1 MTEAR
6 SFCSTLAPFIRDYL
20 QLKRAL
26 GRGYTHEEHI
36 LRLADSFLAR
46 TGSDLTSDSFVQW
59 CLTQHYKT
67 SGVRRNQ
74 MRVVRNLCLY
84 RRRREPNCFV
94 PDLSEFPPLHQ
105 PVRPYIF
112 TESEIASLIR
122 VADTLKS
129 TTGCPLRRE
138 TFRLAIVLLYTT
150 GMRRGE
156 VLDLRISDYDP
167 HENTVLIRESK
178 FHKSRLLALS
188 ADGVRE
194 IEAYLEARRH
204 ADLPASADCHLLWNR
219 YKGGKGYTGT
229 GLSDTLKKLFR
240 LAGIRKPT
248 GKPPRVHDLRFTF
261 AAHALMR
268 WYRSGAGLRT
278 KLPFLA
284 TYMGHVSIVSTE
296 YYLRF
301 SEDRLAAATDRFAQ
315 RCSALVTVEPTG
327 GGNAFLQ

>member
-1 MTEAR
+1 MREAR
-6 SFCSTLAPFIRDYL
+6 PFCSPLAPFIRDYL
-20 QLKRAL
+20 QLMRAL

-46 TGSDLTSDSFVQW
+46 TGSDLTSDSFAHW

-74 MRVVRNLCLY
+74 MRVIRNLCLY
-84 RRRREPNCFV
+84 RRRYEPNCFV
-94 PDLSEFPPLHQ
+94 PNLSEFPPLHQ
-105 PVRPYIF
+105 PIRPYIF
-112 TESEIASLIR
+112 TESEIGRIIR
-122 VADTLKS
+122 LTDTLKS
-129 TTGCPLRRE
+129 TPGCPLRRE

-167 HENTVLIRESK
+167 NERTLLVRESK

-194 IEAYLEARRH
+194 IEAYLKARRH
-204 ADLPASADCHLLWNR
+204 AGLPASADCHLLWNR

-229 GLSDTLKKLFR
+229 GLGDTLRRLFR
-240 LAGIRKPT
+240 LAGIRKPN
-248 GKPPRVHDLRFTF
+248 GKQPRVHDLRFTF
-261 AAHALMR
+261 AAHALLR
-268 WYRSGAGLRT
+268 WYRSGADVRT

-296 YYLRF
+296 YYLHW
-301 SEDRLAAATDRFAQ
+301 SEDVLAAASDRFAQ
-315 RCSALVTVEPTG
+315 RCSALVTVDTAG
-327 GGNAFLQ
+327 GRR

>member
-1 MTEAR
+1 MNEAR

-36 LRLADSFLAR
+36 LRLADSFFAR
-46 TGSDLTSDSFVQW
+46 TGCDLTSDSFAEW
-59 CLTQHYKT
+59 CLTQDYKA

-74 MRVVRNLCLY
+74 MRIVWNLCLY
-84 RRRREPNCFV
+84 RRRREPHCFV

-112 TESEIASLIR
+112 TESEIARVIR
-122 VADTLKS
+122 VTDTLKS
-129 TTGCPLRRE
+129 SPGYPLRRD
-138 TFRLAIVLLYTT
+138 TYRPAIVLLYTT

-156 VLDLRISDYDP
+156 ILALRISDYDP
-167 HENTVLIRESK
+167 REHTLLIRESK

-194 IEAYLEARRH
+194 IEAYFEARRH
-204 ADLPASADCHLLWNR
+204 AGLPASADCHLLWKR

-229 GLSDTLKKLFR
+229 GLSDTLKRLFR

-248 GKPPRVHDLRFTF
+248 GKPPRIHDLRFTF

-268 WYRSGAGLRT
+268 
-278 KLPFLA
+278 
-284 TYMGHVSIVSTE
+284 
-296 YYLRF
+296 
-301 SEDRLAAATDRFAQ
+301 
-315 RCSALVTVEPTG
+315 
-327 GGNAFLQ
+327 